1 MFDLNNIIT
10 RYFEVKINGFELEIE
25 PPTVK
30 MLKRL
35 TEVKKTEN
43 INDFVEILAKI
54 LSKNKQRKEIT
65 VELVEQMTMDQMNE
79 LAEAYFMWLGRVKN
93 HPNL

>member
-43 INDFVEILAKI
+43 INDFVEVLAKI

-79 LAEAYFMWLGRVKN
+79 LTEAYFMWLGRVKN

>member
-43 INDFVEILAKI
+43 IDDFVEVLARI
-54 LSKNKQRKEIT
+54 LSKNRQKKEIT

-79 LAEAYFMWLGRVKN
+79 LTEAYFMWLGRVKN

>member
-79 LAEAYFMWLGRVKN
+79 LTEAYFMWLGRVKN